1 MNMIPLAFFAPGHGI
16 YWLIGVLL
24 VLIIYKWKTV
34 LMWLLY
40 LLLLP
45 LVFPIAIISAIFK
58 WEPKFVKKWEKDID
72 EYKKKN
78 NKLDRNR

>member
-16 YWLIGVLL
+16 IWLILVLL
-24 VLIIYKWKTV
+24 VIAIYKWKTV
-34 LMWLLY
+34 LLGLFY
-40 LLLLP
+40 ILILP

-58 WEPKFVKKWEKDID
+58 WEPKFIKRWEKNVE

-78 NKLDRNR
+78 Q

>member
-1 MNMIPLAFFAPGHGI
+1 MIQLAFFFAPGHGI
-16 YWLIGVLL
+16 MWLMLVLL
-24 VLIIYKWKTV
+24 VIAIYKWKTI
-34 LMWLLY
+34 LLDLFY
-40 LLLLP
+40 ILILP
-45 LVFPIAIISAIFK
+45 LVFPIAIISAVFK